1 MDPKL
6 YFTQN
11 DETFYFVGRP
21 ADYFYDFGMM
31 PIAKNACTNV
41 LEKNRFLVALH
52 QHFTTFDPRFEKTVL
67 PSELIKDLNFYFNE
81 FESFS
86 LSHWNLLKYETIN
99 EAFANEDFPNLFMSE
114 KQQNENLFCLN
125 NYFNKVIQIFSKYSI
140 QINSCEK
147 LLEYYLD
154 NHTV

>member
-1 MDPKL
+1 MNASISTSFLKDGIFIVSVLVFNTSSSIFKKCIFPVISDPL
-6 YFTQN
+6 IDSVY
-11 DETFYFVGRP
+11 
-21 ADYFYDFGMM
+21 
-31 PIAKNACTNV
+31 
-41 LEKNRFLVALH
+41 
-52 QHFTTFDPRFEKTVL
+52 L
-67 PSELIKDLNFYFNE
+67 PSGLIKELNFYFNE

-125 NYFNKVIQIFSKYSI
+125 NYFDKVIQIFSKYSM